1 MKTLV
6 RKIDSD
12 IFTTFFIYHLL
23 PVFLPYFK
31 LIATNIDSEL
41 LILFYIPFALFSS
54 PSAFPAYIHSC
65 IQTYMQA
72 RKHASM
78 HSHIHACMCTC
89 IHACMHACMHA
100 YIHAFIHTYIHACIH
115 THIHTCL
122 HACMHTYIHAYIHT
136 CTGLQ
141 SWFRIFQQLTV
152 NVHIFF
158 PLPGLVFI
166 SFFSS
171 VLCLINFHHCVIVFH
186 FLCSSIFMS
195 SSPVILLALSLHGL
209 YSDICCHQCWS
220 FVIVLFL
227 GFIIFHIYIVA
238 PPQVFCFKEIRKNP
252 QEDHQT
258 CKIPISILTLQMP
271 FCIKNFNECRK

>member
-31 LIATNIDSEL
+31 LIAINIDSER
-41 LILFYIPFALFSS
+41 LILFDIPFALFSS

-89 IHACMHACMHA
+89 IHACMHA
-100 YIHAFIHTYIHACIH
+100 YIHTCIH

-122 HACMHTYIHAYIHT
+122 HSYTHTYMLACMHTYIHAYIHT

-166 SFFSS
+166 SFFLPFFISS
-171 VLCLINFHHCVIVFH
+171 T
-186 FLCSSIFMS
+186 
-195 SSPVILLALSLHGL
+195 
-209 YSDICCHQCWS
+209 
-220 FVIVLFL
+220 
-227 GFIIFHIYIVA
+227 FIIVSLFFTFYVHPFSCRRHLLSSWHCLYMAFILIYVVINVG
-238 PPQVFCFKEIRKNP
+238 
-252 QEDHQT
+252 H
-258 CKIPISILTLQMP
+258 L
-271 FCIKNFNECRK
+271 

>member
-1 MKTLV
+1 MNGTMKTLV

-89 IHACMHACMHA
+89 IHACMHA
-100 YIHAFIHTYIHACIH
+100 YIHTYMHSYTHTYMLAFIHTYIHACMHACIH

-122 HACMHTYIHAYIHT
+122 HSYTHTYMLACMHAYIHT
-136 CTGLQ
+136 CIHTYMH
-141 SWFRIFQQLTV
+141 WFAIMVPHISAAYRECSYIFSTSRIGFHQ
-152 NVHIFF
+152 
-158 PLPGLVFI
+158 
-166 SFFSS
+166 FFSS
-171 VLCLINFHHCVIVFH
+171 VLYLINFHHCVIVFH

-227 GFIIFHIYIVA
+227 GFIIFHIYI
-238 PPQVFCFKEIRKNP
+238 
-252 QEDHQT
+252 
-258 CKIPISILTLQMP
+258 
-271 FCIKNFNECRK
+271 

>member
-1 MKTLV
+1 
-6 RKIDSD
+6 
-12 IFTTFFIYHLL
+12 
-23 PVFLPYFK
+23 
-31 LIATNIDSEL
+31 
-41 LILFYIPFALFSS
+41 
-54 PSAFPAYIHSC
+54 
-65 IQTYMQA
+65 MQA

-89 IHACMHACMHA
+89 MHTHIHTCLHSYTHTYMLACMHA
-100 YIHAFIHTYIHACIH
+100 YIHTYIHACIH

-122 HACMHTYIHAYIHT
+122 HACIHTYMHTYIHALVCNH
-136 CTGLQ
+136 G
-141 SWFRIFQQLTV
+141 FRIFQQLTV

-166 SFFSS
+166 SFFLPFFISS
-171 VLCLINFHHCVIVFH
+171 TFIIVSLFFTFYVHPFSCRRHLLSSWHCL
-186 FLCSSIFMS
+186 
-195 SSPVILLALSLHGL
+195 LHGL

-227 GFIIFHIYIVA
+227 GFIIFHIYIYIVA

-271 FCIKNFNECRK
+271 FCIKKLQWVQENNVCYACCVSYFVSAPCHGTTLHPATKGGKWEGLF

>member
-1 MKTLV
+1 MNGTMKTLV

-65 IQTYMQA
+65 IHTYI
-72 RKHASM
+72 HASM
-78 HSHIHACMCTC
+78 QACIHSHIHACMCTC
-89 IHACMHACMHA
+89 IHACMLA
-100 YIHAFIHTYIHACIH
+100 YIHTYMHTCIH

-122 HACMHTYIHAYIHT
+122 HACIHT

-166 SFFSS
+166 SFFLPFFVSS
-171 VLCLINFHHCVIVFH
+171 T
-186 FLCSSIFMS
+186 
-195 SSPVILLALSLHGL
+195 
-209 YSDICCHQCWS
+209 
-220 FVIVLFL
+220 
-227 GFIIFHIYIVA
+227 FIIVSLFFTFYVHPFSCRRHLLSSWHCLYMAFILIYVVINVG
-238 PPQVFCFKEIRKNP
+238 
-252 QEDHQT
+252 H
-258 CKIPISILTLQMP
+258 L
-271 FCIKNFNECRK
+271 

>member
-31 LIATNIDSEL
+31 LIAINIDSER
-41 LILFYIPFALFSS
+41 LILFDIPFALFSS

-89 IHACMHACMHA
+89 IHACMHAYIHTYMHSYTHTYMLAFMHTYIHACMHACIHTYIHAYMHSYTHTSMLACMHA
-100 YIHAFIHTYIHACIH
+100 YIH
-115 THIHTCL
+115 TC
-122 HACMHTYIHAYIHT
+122 IHT

-166 SFFSS
+166 SFFLPFFISS
-171 VLCLINFHHCVIVFH
+171 T
-186 FLCSSIFMS
+186 
-195 SSPVILLALSLHGL
+195 
-209 YSDICCHQCWS
+209 
-220 FVIVLFL
+220 
-227 GFIIFHIYIVA
+227 FIIVSLFFTFYVHPFSCRRHLLSSWHCLYMAFILIYVVINVG
-238 PPQVFCFKEIRKNP
+238 
-252 QEDHQT
+252 H
-258 CKIPISILTLQMP
+258 L
-271 FCIKNFNECRK
+271 

>member
-1 MKTLV
+1 MNGTMKTLV

-89 IHACMHACMHA
+89 IHACMHACIHT

-122 HACMHTYIHAYIHT
+122 HACIHTYMHTYIHALVCNHGSAYFSSLPWMFIYFFH
-136 CTGLQ
+136 
-141 SWFRIFQQLTV
+141 FQDW
-152 NVHIFF
+152 
-158 PLPGLVFI
+158 
-166 SFFSS
+166 FSS
-171 VLCLINFHHCVIVFH
+171 VFFFRSLSHQLSSLCHCFSLFMFIHFHVVVTCYPLGIVFTWPLFWYMLSSMLVICNCFIFRFHHI
-186 FLCSSIFMS
+186 S
-195 SSPVILLALSLHGL
+195 
-209 YSDICCHQCWS
+209 Y
-220 FVIVLFL
+220 
-227 GFIIFHIYIVA
+227 IYI
-238 PPQVFCFKEIRKNP
+238 
-252 QEDHQT
+252 
-258 CKIPISILTLQMP
+258 
-271 FCIKNFNECRK
+271 

>member
-31 LIATNIDSEL
+31 LIAINIDSER
-41 LILFYIPFALFSS
+41 LILFDIPFALFSS

-65 IQTYMQA
+65 IHTC
-72 RKHASM
+72 KHASM
-78 HSHIHACMCTC
+78 HSFTHTCMHVYMHT
-89 IHACMHACMHA
+89 CMHAC
-100 YIHAFIHTYIHACIH
+100 IHTYMHTCIH

-122 HACMHTYIHAYIHT
+122 HACIHT

-166 SFFSS
+166 SFFLPFFVSS
-171 VLCLINFHHCVIVFH
+171 T
-186 FLCSSIFMS
+186 
-195 SSPVILLALSLHGL
+195 
-209 YSDICCHQCWS
+209 
-220 FVIVLFL
+220 
-227 GFIIFHIYIVA
+227 FIIVSLFFTFYVHPFSCRRHLLSFWHCLYMAFILIYVVINVG
-238 PPQVFCFKEIRKNP
+238 
-252 QEDHQT
+252 H
-258 CKIPISILTLQMP
+258 L
-271 FCIKNFNECRK
+271 

>member
-1 MKTLV
+1 MNGTMKTLV

-89 IHACMHACMHA
+89 IHACMHT

-122 HACMHTYIHAYIHT
+122 HACMHTYIHACIHT

-166 SFFSS
+166 SFFLPFFISS
-171 VLCLINFHHCVIVFH
+171 T
-186 FLCSSIFMS
+186 
-195 SSPVILLALSLHGL
+195 
-209 YSDICCHQCWS
+209 
-220 FVIVLFL
+220 
-227 GFIIFHIYIVA
+227 FIIVSLFFTFYVHPFSCRRHLLSSWHCLYMAFILIYVVINVG
-238 PPQVFCFKEIRKNP
+238 
-252 QEDHQT
+252 H
-258 CKIPISILTLQMP
+258 L
-271 FCIKNFNECRK
+271 